1 MSTIVVFGAGSIGCY
16 IGGRLVA
23 TGADV
28 VFVGRQRIADEVR
41 EPGLHLTD
49 LDGADVRVR
58 SVDYRTDPDPVADA
72 DLVLV
77 TVKSSATE
85 EVATAIAPLLREDA
99 VVLSLQNGLSN
110 VDALRE
116 KIDRPVLTGMVPF
129 NVVAQGDG
137 RFHQGSEGGIEVEDS
152 GLLAPYLPQF
162 DAAGLP
168 LVRKSDMDAVL
179 WAKLVLNLNNPINA
193 LSGLPLKTELSQ
205 RTYRRCVAAAQ
216 REALAVG
223 QRAGRT
229 AARLTPLPPSW
240 IPHLL
245 TVPDVVFRT
254 LASSMLA
261 IDPLARSSMWE
272 DLEAGRTTEVD
283 WLNGEVVRLGREHG
297 VATPVNEKLVE
308 LVRDAERGG
317 RRDWTGPDLLEVLLR
332 S

>member
-1 MSTIVVFGAGSIGCY
+1 MTRIVVYGAGSIGCY

-23 TGADV
+23 GGADV
-28 VFVGRQRIADEVR
+28 VFVGRQRIADELR
-41 EPGLHLTD
+41 EHGLQLTD
-49 LDGADVRVR
+49 LDGTDVRAG
-58 SVDYRTDPDPVADA
+58 SVDYRTEPGAVADA

-77 TVKSSATE
+77 TVKSSATAQI
-85 EVATAIAPLLREDA
+85 ATAIASLLRDDA

-110 VDALRE
+110 ADVLRE

-152 GLLAPYLPQF
+152 GLLAPYLSQF
-162 DAAGLP
+162 GAAGLP
-168 LVRKSDMDAVL
+168 LVRRSDMDAVL
-179 WAKLVLNLNNPINA
+179 WAKLILNLNNPINA
-193 LSGLPLKTELSQ
+193 LSGLPLKAELSQ
-205 RTYRRCVAAAQ
+205 RAYRRCVAAAQ
-216 REALAVG
+216 REALVVG

-229 AARLTPLPPSW
+229 AARLTPLPASW
-240 IPHLL
+240 IPRLL

-272 DLEAGRTTEVD
+272 DFEAGRTTEVD

-308 LVRDAERGG
+308 LVRDAECGG
-317 RRDWTGPDLLEVLLR
+317 RRDWTGSDLLEVLR